1 MYYQK
6 TEKSLNTIEIE
17 IKKIFFQVFPDLEE
31 SEFDWKKKQND
42 YENWDSFSQ
51 LNLITMIEEKFNILI
66 SDNDAVSLQSAEN
79 FRNFVERNK

>member
-66 SDNDAVSLQSAEN
+66 SDNDAVGFQSAEN
-79 FRNFVERNK
+79 FRNFVERNR

>member
-6 TEKSLNTIEIE
+6 TEKLLNTIEIE
-17 IKKIFFQVFPDLEE
+17 IKKTFFQVFPDLEE

>member
-51 LNLITMIEEKFNILI
+51 LNLITMLEEKFSISI
-66 SDNDAVSLQSAEN
+66 SDMDSISIRSAEDAL
-79 FRNFVERNK
+79 NFVKNRK